1 MKVSDYMSTEVVTAN
16 LKDGLRQTFYR
27 MRERGIRHM
36 PVLGD
41 DESIVGVISD
51 RDLRRPDWVD
61 DEENVAH
68 YYLLDNAHKVEG
80 AMTRDPWVVHPNDPI
95 QEAVGLVLKHRI
107 GVLPVVGAQRELV
120 GIISAV
126 DMLRAFQDAG
136 REVGKPEPE
145 DRRTTVSG

>member
-1 MKVSDYMSTEVVTAN
+1 MKVRQYMTDKLITAKPSDSA
-16 LKDGLRQTFYR
+16 RQVYFL
-27 MRERGIRHM
+27 MRENRIRHV
-36 PVLGD
+36 PVVD
-41 DESIVGVISD
+41 DDKKLIGLVSD

>member
-1 MKVSDYMSTEVVTAN
+1 MKVSEYMSSEVVTAN
-16 LKDGLRQTFYR
+16 LRDGLRQTFYR

-68 YYLLDNAHKVEG
+68 YYLLDNEHKVEN
-80 AMTRDPWVVHPNDPI
+80 AMTREPWVVHADDPLRD
-95 QEAVGLVLKHRI
+95 AVALVLKHRI
-107 GVLPVVGAQRELV
+107 GALPVVGEGGKVV
-120 GIISAV
+120 GMISAV
-126 DMLRAFQDAG
+126 DMLRAFH
-136 REVGKPEPE
+136 E
-145 DRRTTVSG
+145 SSL

>member
-1 MKVSDYMSTEVVTAN
+1 MKIGDYMSTEVVTAN

-41 DESIVGVISD
+41 GESLVGVISD

-68 YYLLDNAHKVEG
+68 YYLLDNAHKVED
-80 AMTRDPWVVHPNDPI
+80 AMTRDPWVVRPDDPI

-107 GVLPVVGAQRELV
+107 GVLPVVGAQRKLV
-120 GIISAV
+120 GMISAV
-126 DMLRAFQDAG
+126 DMLRAFHD
-136 REVGKPEPE
+136 
-145 DRRTTVSG
+145 SGAE

>member
-1 MKVSDYMSTEVVTAN
+1 MKVSDYMSTKVVTAN

-41 DESIVGVISD
+41 DETLVGVISD

-61 DEENVAH
+61 EEQNVAH

-80 AMTRDPWVVHPNDPI
+80 AMTPDPWVVHPDDPI
-95 QEAVGLVLKHRI
+95 QEAVGMVLKHSI
-107 GVLPVVGAQRELV
+107 GALPVVGAQRRLV
-120 GIISAV
+120 GMISTV
-126 DMLRAFQDAG
+126 DMLRAFRDS
-136 REVGKPEPE
+136 
-145 DRRTTVSG
+145 TVDSAR

>member
-16 LKDGLRQTFYR
+16 PNDGLRQTFYR

-68 YYLLDNAHKVEG
+68 YYLLDNEHKVEG
-80 AMTRDPWVVHPNDPI
+80 AMNRDPWVVHPDDPI
-95 QEAVGLVLKHRI
+95 QKAVGLVLEHRI
-107 GVLPVVGAQRELV
+107 GALPVVGPQRSLV
-120 GIISAV
+120 GMISAV
-126 DMLRAFQDAG
+126 DMLRAFRD
-136 REVGKPEPE
+136 
-145 DRRTTVSG
+145 SGVE